1 MNKNTIGAVILSD
14 KALIIKMYQENMRVT
29 AIAAKYGVV
38 ESTIYAHLKKW
49 GIPLKRGVWIKQ
61 AKPRKH
67 WKRKVSPELLAQR
80 GVNSCVNSDPKKGIK
95 YVKFERT
102 TQDQYLVSNIIN
114 HPLMTV

>member
-1 MNKNTIGAVILSD
+1 MNKNQVGAVILSN

-38 ESTIYAHLKKW
+38 ESTIYMHLKKW

-61 AKPRKH
+61 ARPKKH
-67 WKRKVSPELLAQR
+67 WKRKFSSELMAKFKE
-80 GVNSCVNSDPKKGIK
+80 NSRINDKGIK

-114 HPLMTV
+114 HPIMTV

>member
-61 AKPRKH
+61 AKPTKH

-95 YVKFERT
+95 YIKFERT